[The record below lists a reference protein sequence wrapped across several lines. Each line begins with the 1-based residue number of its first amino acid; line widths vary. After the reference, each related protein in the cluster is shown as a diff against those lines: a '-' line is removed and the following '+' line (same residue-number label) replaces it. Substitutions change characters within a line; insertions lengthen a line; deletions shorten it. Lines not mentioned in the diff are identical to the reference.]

1 MANEGKQS
9 QKAKATKQPGQ
20 KSIKTRLIAVMVAV
34 VSIPL
39 IVSLAISYFSST
51 NKALEDAETSLS
63 WQAQYIASEFN
74 TVIKENLDIIQAIAS
89 NPTTIVY
96 MEGTAGI
103 NDDVMIQMLQA
114 SDAVLGDGN
123 VIAIADTTGNQVVK
137 SSGTLTDVSAREYF
151 QEAMKGN
158 SYISNVLVNS
168 TTGDRII
175 TMCVPIK
182 DSNGNIIGTVQR
194 NYSLAD
200 LHNLLADKTED
211 AFVADRNNIM
221 AAHAKM
227 EISAEEEYDLTGT
240 PYCAEGSGTIVDKE
254 SFGTPL
260 IMSYYEDDITGF
272 KIVVS
277 TDYNKAM
284 ASANKSAMISI
295 TLGVVMLIAAVVI
308 SFLMAK
314 SFTDP
319 IKEVN
324 ESLAQLADGKF
335 HTINKFTKQKD
346 EFGAMVNNTNTVIG
360 KLSGIVNSIKASSD
374 TVETSSMELSDMA
387 SQISQTTED
396 VANAVQE
403 IASGATQQADEI
415 QSASESVGNI
425 GDAVVDVQSSTNDL
439 EGLAGRMQEASEASS
454 ASLSNLQESSN
465 EMTGKID
472 EISTAISATQNAV
485 TNINDKV
492 EGISS
497 IATQTN
503 LLSLNASI
511 EAARAGEAGRGFAV
525 VAEEIGKLA
534 EDSKNMADEIRKE
547 MDILLEQSKA
557 AVNAAESIKDS
568 NGNQQTALGETLQSV
583 NSMLEDIAS
592 TVGGVQRIAA
602 GAETCETSK
611 NSVVDTM
618 SALSAISEENAAS
631 SQETGASMQELSA
644 TVTTLAESAK
654 GLKDI
659 AEKLNQEMAF
669 FK

>member
-74 TVIKENLDIIQAIAS
+74 TVIKENLDIIKAIAS
-89 NPTTIVY
+89 NPTTIAY
-96 MEGTAGI
+96 MEGTAGLG
-103 NDDVMIQMLQA
+103 DDVMIQMLQS

-123 VIAIADTTGNQVVK
+123 VIAIADTTGTQVVK

-151 QEAMKGN
+151 QEAIKGN
-158 SYISNVLVNS
+158 TYISNVLVNS

-175 TMCVPIK
+175 TMCTPIK
-182 DSNGNIIGTVQR
+182 GTDGTIIGTVQR
-194 NYSLAD
+194 NYSLND
-200 LHNLLADKTED
+200 LHNLLADRTED

-227 EISAEEEYDLTGT
+227 EISAEEEYDLSGAA
-240 PYCAEGSGTIVDKE
+240 YCAEGSGTIVDKV

-260 IMSYYEDDITGF
+260 IMSYYEDDVTGF

-284 ASANKSAMISI
+284 ASANTSAMISI
-295 TLGVVMLIAAVVI
+295 VIGVLMMVAAIVI

-324 ESLAQLADGKF
+324 DSLAQLADGRF
-335 HTINKFTKQKD
+335 QTINKFTKQKD
-346 EFGAMVNNTNTVIG
+346 EFGAMVNNTNTVID

-568 NGNQQTALGETLQSV
+568 NNNQQTALGETLQSV

-602 GAETCETSK
+602 GAETCESSK

-631 SQETGASMQELSA
+631 SEETGASMQELSA

-659 AEKLNQEMAF
+659 AEKLNHEMAF

>member
-1 MANEGKQS
+1 MANESKQS
-9 QKAKATKQPGQ
+9 KKARQPGQ

-74 TVIKENLDIIQAIAS
+74 TVIKENLDIIQSVAS

-103 NDDVMIQMLQA
+103 SDEVMIQMLQA
-114 SDAVLGDGN
+114 NDAILDDGN
-123 VIAIADTTGNQVVK
+123 VIAIADTTGMQVVK
-137 SSGTLTDVSAREYF
+137 SSGTLADVSTREYY
-151 QEAMKGN
+151 QEALKGN

-168 TTGDRII
+168 TTGDRMI

-182 DSNGNIIGTVQR
+182 NENGDVIGTVQR
-194 NYSLAD
+194 NYSLAE

-227 EISAEEEYDLTGT
+227 EISAEEEYDLSGT
-240 PYCAEGSGTIVDKE
+240 PYCAGGSGTIVDKT
-254 SFGTPL
+254 SFDTPL
-260 IMSYYEDDITGF
+260 IMSYYEDDVTGF
-272 KIVVS
+272 KVVVS

-284 ASANKSAMISI
+284 ASANSSAMISI
-295 TLGVVMLIAAVVI
+295 VIGVLMLVAAVVI

-319 IKEVN
+319 IMEVN

-335 HTINKFTKQKD
+335 QTINKFTKQKD

-415 QSASESVGNI
+415 QSASENVGNI

-557 AVNAAESIKDS
+557 AVDAAESIKDS

-654 GLKDI
+654 GLKDV

>member
-1 MANEGKQS
+1 MSNEGNQS
-9 QKAKATKQPGQ
+9 TKAPKQPGQ
-20 KSIKTRLIAVMVAV
+20 KSIKTRLIAVMLAVAV
-34 VSIPL
+34 IPL
-39 IVSLAISYFSST
+39 AISLTISYFSST

-63 WQAQYIASEFN
+63 WQAQYIGAEFRA
-74 TVIKENLDIIQAIAS
+74 VIQQNLDMIESVAS
-89 NPTTIVY
+89 NPTTVVF

-103 NDDVMIQMLQA
+103 SDEVMNQMLQA
-114 SDAVLGDGN
+114 CDAVLDDGN
-123 VIAIADTTGNQVVK
+123 VIAIADATGQQVAK
-137 SSGTLTDVSAREYF
+137 TSGSLVDVHEREYF

-158 SYISNVLVNS
+158 AYISNVLVSSS
-168 TTGDRII
+168 TGERIM

-182 DSNGNIIGTVQR
+182 GSDGTVIGTVQR
-194 NYSLAD
+194 NYNLAD
-200 LHNLLADKTED
+200 LHILLAEKAGD
-211 AFVADRNNIM
+211 AFVADRNGIM
-221 AAHAKM
+221 AAHAKL
-227 EISAEEEYDLTGT
+227 EISAEEEYDLTGAQYMT
-240 PYCAEGSGTIVDKE
+240 SGTGTFVDKT
-254 SFGTPL
+254 SFDTPL
-260 IMSYYEDDITGF
+260 IMSYLTDDLTGF
-272 KIVVS
+272 QVVVS
-277 TDYNKAM
+277 TDYNEAM
-284 ASANKSAMISI
+284 AAANRSAMITI
-295 TLGVVMLIAAVVI
+295 IVGLVMLIAAVVI

-324 ESLAQLADGKF
+324 ESLANLADGKF
-335 HTINKFTKQKD
+335 YTINKYTKQKD
-346 EFGAMVNNTNTVIG
+346 EFGAIVNNTNTVIG
-360 KLSGIVNSIKASSD
+360 KLSDIVSHIKESSD
-374 TVETSSMELSDMA
+374 TVETSSNELSDMA
-387 SQISQTTED
+387 GQISQTTED

-415 QSASESVGNI
+415 QSASESVGSI
-425 GDAVVDVQSSTNDL
+425 GDAVVEVQSSTNDL

-534 EDSKNMADEIRKE
+534 EDSKNMADEIRQE

-557 AVNAAESIKDS
+557 AVQAAESIKDS
-568 NGNQQTALGETLQSV
+568 NDNQQTALGETLQSV

-592 TVGGVQRIAA
+592 TVGGVKKIAA

-631 SQETGASMQELSA
+631 SEETGASMQELSA
-644 TVTTLAESAK
+644 TVTTLAESAR
-654 GLKDI
+654 GLKEV
-659 AEKLNQEMAF
+659 AERLNQEMAF

>member
-9 QKAKATKQPGQ
+9 KKARQPGQ

-74 TVIKENLDIIQAIAS
+74 TVIKENLDLIEAIAN

-103 NDDVMIQMLQA
+103 SDDVMIQMLQVN
-114 SDAVLGDGN
+114 DAILDDGN
-123 VIAIADTTGNQVVK
+123 VIAIADATGMQVVK
-137 SSGTLTDVSAREYF
+137 SSGTLTDVSSREYF
-151 QEAMKGN
+151 QEAKKGN

-168 TTGDRII
+168 TTGDRMI

-182 DSNGNIIGTVQR
+182 GSNGDIIGTVQR
-194 NYSLAD
+194 NYSLSA
-200 LHNLLADKTED
+200 LHELLASKTED

-227 EISAEEEYDLTGT
+227 EIGPDEEYDLTGAS
-240 PYCAEGSGTIVDKE
+240 YCVDGSGTIVDKT
-254 SFGTPL
+254 SFDTPL
-260 IMSYYEDDITGF
+260 IMSYYEDDVTGF
-272 KIVVS
+272 KVVVS

-295 TLGVVMLIAAVVI
+295 ILGVLMLVAAVVI

-335 HTINKFTKQKD
+335 QTINKFTKQKD
-346 EFGAMVNNTNTVIG
+346 EFGSMVNNTNTVIG

-654 GLKDI
+654 GLKDV